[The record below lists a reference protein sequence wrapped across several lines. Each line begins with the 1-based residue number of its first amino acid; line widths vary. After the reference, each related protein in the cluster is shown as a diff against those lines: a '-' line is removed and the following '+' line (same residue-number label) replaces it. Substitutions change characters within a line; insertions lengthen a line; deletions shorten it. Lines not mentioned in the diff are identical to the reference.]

1 MSIAIVNAPC
11 SCQKVVFVSRREALT
26 MAKGMRSVA
35 HQQRAYRCDGGY
47 WHLTS
52 KASAAKTRRVQ
63 IVTTDDRAGAIRER
77 RERQTQKRVNRAAAQ
92 ARQTP
97 PVIPAKVTVL
107 PALHDKTRCVNP
119 TCRRPWLSDLDPA
132 GRTCPTC
139 HSEIKVGK
147 ADRLKGWVRSV
158 AA

>member
-52 KASAAKTRRVQ
+52 KPTAAKTRRVQ
-63 IVTTDDRAGAIRER
+63 NVTTDDREGAIRER
-77 RERQTQKRVNRAAAQ
+77 RERVTQRRVNRAAIQ
-92 ARQTP
+92 AKQGP
-97 PVIPAKVTVL
+97 AIPAKVAVL
-107 PALHDKTRCVNP
+107 PAVHDKTRCVNP
-119 TCRRPWLSDLDPA
+119 ACRRPWLSDLNPE
-132 GRTCPTC
+132 GRACPSC
-139 HSEIKVGK
+139 GSGIKIGK
-147 ADRLKGWVRSV
+147 ADRFKDWVRSV